1 MVGKGSVGLQGMAKH
16 IEATVGD
23 HPVRHVQGVQRVN
36 QSQRGFDG
44 SGTNANFYFQRLIVK
59 NGNSGSFTPSS

>member
-1 MVGKGSVGLQGMAKH
+1 MVGKGGVGLQSMAKH

-23 HPVRHVQGVQRVN
+23 HPVRHVQGVKRIN

-44 SGTNANFYFQRLIVK
+44 SGSNANFYFQAFIVK